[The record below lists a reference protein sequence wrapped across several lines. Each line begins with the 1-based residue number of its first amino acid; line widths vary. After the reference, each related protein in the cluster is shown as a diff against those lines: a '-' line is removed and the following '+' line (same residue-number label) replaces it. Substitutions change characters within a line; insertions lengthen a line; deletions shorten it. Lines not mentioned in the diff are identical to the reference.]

1 MARMFVELIQKRDI
15 LSTLVEK
22 DFKSRYKAK
31 ALGRLW
37 SLADPLVMVTIYTIV
52 FGHILKVAE
61 PYFPVFMMLAIT
73 PWRFFSNSV
82 NCAAA
87 AGSDNVQLVKKVAF
101 PRVMLP
107 LAVVLSHI
115 KHFFIECGLIV
126 ALFLYFRTAFVP
138 SWNVLWVPVL
148 MAVQLTFVAGV
159 ALAVSALNVRYR
171 DTQYIL
177 SSSLLVLY
185 WLTPGFYSFSIVP
198 PNLARLLALNPLVG
212 VIEGYRSVLLHGVRP
227 SFTLLGTAGLSACA
241 IFVIGL
247 LVFRHFE
254 NVFADYL

>member
-1 MARMFVELIQKRDI
+1 MFAELIQKRDI

-37 SLADPLVMVTIYTIV
+37 SIADPLVMVAIYTIV
-52 FGHILKVAE
+52 FAHILKVAE
-61 PYFPVFMMLAIT
+61 PFFPIFLMLAIT

-82 NCAAA
+82 NGAAA
-87 AGSDNVQLVKKVAF
+87 AVSDNVQLVKKVAF

-107 LAVVLSHI
+107 LAVVFSHVR
-115 KHFFIECGLIV
+115 HFFIESLLLLCM
-126 ALFLYFRTAFVP
+126 FLYFRDAFVP
-138 SWNVLWVPVL
+138 SWNVLYLPL
-148 MAVQLTFVAGV
+148 LLAVQFVFVCGV

-177 SSSLLVLY
+177 SSGLLVLY

-198 PNLARLLALNPLVG
+198 PNIARILALNPMVG
-212 VIEGYRSVLLHGVRP
+212 VIEGFRSVLLHGTRP
-227 SFTLLGTAGLSACA
+227 SFTLLGTAGLSAAA

-247 LVFRHFE
+247 LIFRHFE